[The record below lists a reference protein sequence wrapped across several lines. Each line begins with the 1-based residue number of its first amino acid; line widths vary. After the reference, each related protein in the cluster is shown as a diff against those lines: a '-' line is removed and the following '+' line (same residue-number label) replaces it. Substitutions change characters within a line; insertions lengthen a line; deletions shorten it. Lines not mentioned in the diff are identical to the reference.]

1 MGHVLDLKFQS
12 ACIVTSTNPT
22 WGSIMVLV
30 IKKSKGMS
38 KEHFV
43 TITSTEITRLAKI
56 FFLTIFIIQWP
67 MTVCKINKYPV
78 FMKIYKK

>member
-1 MGHVLDLKFQS
+1 MGHVLDLRFQS

-56 FFLTIFIIQWP
+56 FFFNHIYHP
-67 MTVCKINKYPV
+67 MAYDSVQNQ
-78 FMKIYKK
+78 